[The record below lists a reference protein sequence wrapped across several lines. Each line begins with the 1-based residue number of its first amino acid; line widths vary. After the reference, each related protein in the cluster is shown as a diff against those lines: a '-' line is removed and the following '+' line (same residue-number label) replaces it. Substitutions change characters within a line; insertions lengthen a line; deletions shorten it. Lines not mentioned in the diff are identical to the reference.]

1 MTSGDLKFKVRYV
14 KVKRVLPRSK
24 LNIRAK
30 FEGSN
35 DKTVT
40 CIVVTSSDNPIL
52 ESKWPLV
59 TSNLKRGMSKLKGF
73 YFYSR

>member
-52 ESKWPLV
+52 EFK
-59 TSNLKRGMSKLKGF
+59 
-73 YFYSR
+73 